1 MTKDELI
8 DEIKRLAEKF
18 KEMGGDYI
26 DQTMINTKGQSVK
39 RLIIEYHNEID

>member
-1 MTKDELI
+1 MTRDELI
-8 DEIKRLAEKF
+8 DEIKRLGEKV
-18 KEMGGDYI
+18 KEMGGEDM